1 VTKPQK
7 LQRIQ
12 KTMPTLL
19 AIFLIRLAKE
29 KKNQ

>member
-7 LQRIQ
+7 LHGIQ
-12 KTMPTLL
+12 KTMPMLL

-29 KKNQ
+29 KKNE